1 MKKLAYTLAIV
12 LGSFTAFAGE
22 GDKTAT
28 INTKESKVEWEGEK
42 VTGKHWGTV
51 TIEKGT
57 LSLEGENVTG
67 GTVVLDMSS
76 ITVDDMEGEYAEK
89 LRGHLNS
96 ADFFNT
102 AEYKNATFE
111 ITKVAEKKGANGNT
125 HVISGNLT
133 IKGITKKVSF
143 PARVTVEGGVVK
155 AFASFSLNRTEW
167 DIKYGSGSF
176 FDDLGDKTIYDEFQ
190 VKFSVVAN
198 S

>member
-1 MKKLAYTLAIV
+1 MKKLVYTLAIA
-12 LGSFTAFAGE
+12 LGTLTAVAGE
-22 GDKTAT
+22 NDKAAT
-28 INTKESKVEWEGEK
+28 ISTKESKVEWVGET

-51 TIEKGT
+51 GIESGT
-57 LSLEGENVTG
+57 LNLSGEEVTG

-76 ITVDDMEGEYAEK
+76 LTVDDMEGEYADK
-89 LRGHLNS
+89 LKGHLNS

-102 AEYKNATFE
+102 AEHKNATFK
-111 ITKVAEKKGANGNT
+111 ITKVAEKKGENGNT
-125 HVISGNLT
+125 HVISGDLT

-155 AFASFSLNRTEW
+155 AFASFSLDRTEW

-190 VKFSVVAN
+190 VKFNVVAN